1 LRTHGT
7 LINSWPY
14 GFNTL
19 AIFMAQKMTTPS
31 ISILI
36 VNYKTPDLT
45 IACIDSIYKYPPHG
59 LYEVIVVDNDS
70 RDDSVERIV
79 AKFPKVILVPSDRN
93 LGFSGGNNLAME
105 HAKYEIL
112 LLLNSDTEVHENA
125 LVNLQQFFLRQ
136 KNAAAVGG
144 KNYSS
149 DGSVQYSIR
158 YFPRL
163 LNALS
168 ESFFLH
174 RFFSGALF
182 GECEKRL
189 QLYES
194 EHEVEWVSGSY
205 LAVRRQW
212 YEKVGGLDSGFF
224 MYSEDTD
231 WCYRI
236 KQHGGSVWYCPES
249 TITHYGGGSSKGSKR
264 LPVQLILSRDRYA
277 RLHFTAIRAS
287 IYRLLISLRLCLRFL
302 LLFLSS
308 PFKNGNYEF
317 SKQRLFAIKQLYS
330 SPLKLAPFNNNK

>member
-1 LRTHGT
+1 MT
-7 LINSWPY
+7 L
-14 GFNTL
+14 
-19 AIFMAQKMTTPS
+19 PS
-31 ISILI
+31 VSILI
-36 VNYKTPDLT
+36 VNYKTPALT
-45 IACIDSIYKYPPHG
+45 LACIDSIYKYPPQG

-70 RDDSVERIV
+70 RDDSVEKIT
-79 AKFPKVILVPSDRN
+79 AEYPKVILLPSEEN

-105 HAKYEIL
+105 QAKHEIL

-125 LVNLQQFFLRQ
+125 LVNLQKFFIRQ
-136 KNAAAVGG
+136 ESAAAVGG

-163 LNALS
+163 SNALS
-168 ESFFLH
+168 ESLFLH
-174 RFFSGALF
+174 RLFNGALF

-189 QLYES
+189 HLYNI

-205 LAVRRQW
+205 LAIRREW
-212 YEKVGGLDSGFF
+212 YEKVGGLDAGFF

-277 RLHFTAIRAS
+277 RLHFTVIQAGL
-287 IYRLLISLRLCLRFL
+287 YRLLISLRLGLRFL
-302 LLFLSS
+302 LLMLLSI
-308 PFKNGNYEF
+308 FKHGNYEF
-317 SKQRLFAIKQLYS
+317 AKQRLSAIKQLYN
-330 SPLKLAPFNNNK
+330 SPLELAPLSKKK